1 MSKSYKLEGNN
12 YIDSAG
18 IMHNKKIL
26 KDILNEFKITY
37 CKMFVSGITTSHST
51 SEIIKHFGQAISCN
65 GFIANVNNYRL
76 EIPIGTEAIEVTSQ
90 LCGGGSCYASIL
102 IKDTKGN
109 DPANYKWQQ
118 GGLLVQPYG
127 NGYWKQCFTSGIVQL
142 DKTKKYYV
150 QLEAG
155 GYNGQAFEINN
166 GFGEYASW
174 IQAKKIK

>member
-12 YIDSAG
+12 FIDSAG
-18 IMHNKKIL
+18 IVHNKQP
-26 KDILNEFKITY
+26 LNEILDELKVSY
-37 CKMFVSGITTSHST
+37 CKMHISGITTSYVA
-51 SEIIKHFGQAISCN
+51 SEIIKHWGQPISN
-65 GFIANVNNYRL
+65 GFIADTNNYRL
-76 EIPIGTEAIEVTSQ
+76 EIPDGTETIEVIGQ
-90 LCGGGSCYASIL
+90 LCGYGNCYACIH
-102 IKDTKGN
+102 IKDTNGN
-109 DPANYKWQQ
+109 NPENYNWHK

-142 DKTKKYYV
+142 DRTKKYYI

-174 IQAKKIK
+174 IQAKKIN